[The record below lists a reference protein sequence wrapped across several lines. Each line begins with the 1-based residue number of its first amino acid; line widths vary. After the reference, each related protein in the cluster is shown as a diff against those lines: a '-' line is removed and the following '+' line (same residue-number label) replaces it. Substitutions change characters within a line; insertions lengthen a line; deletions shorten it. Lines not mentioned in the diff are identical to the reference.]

1 MGAQQQQ
8 QENEDHKIKHYPL
21 AVKMMFNFH
30 AESNAPTILK
40 AMKKEL
46 LLAQNVQDDGASLLK
61 KDEVEEISPH
71 PNIVKIYTAFTDMVP
86 SSKRIVSMCIPN
98 YIFFQFLFDLGI
110 YYYIN

>member
-46 LLAQNVQDDGASLLK
+46 LLAQNVQDDGLK

-86 SSKRIVSMCIPN
+86 SSKRIVSMCIT
-98 YIFFQFLFDLGI
+98 ILGPPSAPWGPSRFRSDDAE
-110 YYYIN
+110 

>member
-1 MGAQQQQ
+1 MGQQQQ
-8 QENEDHKIKHYPL
+8 QENEDHKIKHPL

-40 AMKKEL
+40 AMKKEI
-46 LLAQNVQDDGASLLK
+46 LLAQNVQDGASLLK

-86 SSKRIVSMCIPN
+86 SSKRIASMCIT
-98 YIFFQFLFDLGI
+98 IFFFSFCL
-110 YYYIN
+110 N

>member
-1 MGAQQQQ
+1 
-8 QENEDHKIKHYPL
+8 
-21 AVKMMFNFH
+21 MMFNFH

-46 LLAQNVQDDGASLLK
+46 LLAQNVQDDGLK

-86 SSKRIVSMCIPN
+86 SSKRIASMCIT
-98 YIFFQFLFDLGI
+98 IFFFSFCL
-110 YYYIN
+110 N